1 MTDSQYWEKNK
12 DWFLNRLNDTRD
24 IASLIRLA
32 FLEGRIAQLKDEMRA
47 EDERKQFLTRR
58 EKE

>member
-47 EDERKQFLTRR
+47 EDERKQFLT
-58 EKE
+58 KPPS